1 MLEVAAD
8 AEAFGVDVE
17 GGLGGAG
24 ELVAEGDLLVDPFD
38 DGLDA
43 SPAGGDVAEEFDGDG
58 GEEVDFA
65 IAAGEEEAEDFVG
78 ELVDG
83 DLGDVV
89 GLGVG
94 KAGIVDQSGIVDA
107 EISGGGGESGTQ
119 IAEGVAIFVRGDA
132 AVELDEVGFA
142 EVGDAGG
149 VDVELGHEGDGL
161 GDVELK
167 VVAETDQHKF
177 TLKAGIF
184 AASS

>member
-78 ELVDG
+78 ELGDG
-83 DLGDVV
+83 DFA
-89 GLGVG
+89 GVG
-94 KAGIVDQSGIVDA
+94 EDGVGESGIFDEGGVPNPQWA
-107 EISGGGGESGTQ
+107 GGGEKTCAN
-119 IAEGVAIFVRGDA
+119 IAE
-132 AVELDEVGFA
+132 AVTIVSRDDVSIDVDDVGLA
-142 EVGDAGG
+142 EIGDAGR
-149 VDVELGHEGDGL
+149 VDVELGHEGERG
-161 GDVELK
+161 GAIELQ
-167 VVAETDQHKF
+167 VVTETNEHSSFDEPF
-177 TLKAGIF
+177 LKAAG
-184 AASS
+184 